1 MLIAEPLLFG
11 MFQLARRLPVA
22 LERVGLDTAP
32 GTAAVFVAVVVS
44 AADPVDTTTWE
55 LGVPQGPHPEGPSAR
70 TQAR

>member
-22 LERVGLDTAP
+22 LERVGLDTTP

-44 AADPVDTTTWE
+44 EVDPVDTTTWE
-55 LGVPQGPHPEGPSAR
+55 LGVPQGPQSEEALAR